1 MDFDLTGD
9 QQRLV
14 EQTRDYAERV
24 IRPASGRLD
33 QLDGAEDFPF
43 DLMREG
49 SALGLKALPL
59 PRDLGGINAD
69 MVTQCLVAEELAA
82 GDIAAAYFFR
92 HYWRFA
98 RLAGRP
104 GAKPPDTVPAA
115 PVPAPQPT

>member
-1 MDFDLTGD
+1 MDFALTGD

-24 IRPASGRLD
+24 IRPAAARLD
-33 QLDGAEDFPF
+33 QLSSAEDFPF

-49 SALGLKALPL
+49 SALGLKSLPL
-59 PRDLGGINAD
+59 PRDLGGIDAD
-69 MVTQCLVAEELAA
+69 MVTQCLVAEGLAG

-98 RLAGRP
+98 RMVTALPRP
-104 GAKPPDTVPAA
+104 AR
-115 PVPAPQPT
+115 

>member
-14 EQTRDYAERV
+14 ERTRDYAERV

-33 QLDGAEDFPF
+33 QLDGAEDLPF

-69 MVTQCLVAEELAA
+69 MVTPVPGWPA
-82 GDIAAAYFFR
+82 GPER
-92 HYWRFA
+92 SPPA
-98 RLAGRP
+98 RSPLP
-104 GAKPPDTVPAA
+104 LPCA
-115 PVPAPQPT
+115 PVPQHT

>member
-43 DLMREG
+43 D
-49 SALGLKALPL
+49 
-59 PRDLGGINAD
+59 
-69 MVTQCLVAEELAA
+69 
-82 GDIAAAYFFR
+82 
-92 HYWRFA
+92 
-98 RLAGRP
+98 GRP
-104 GAKPPDTVPAA
+104 GAKPPDSVPAA